1 MQNSEK
7 LCLQWND
14 FQTNLKSAFQELRND
29 QDFADVTLVCED
41 GIHIETHKLILAS
54 SSPFFMEILKKNKH
68 PHPMIYMRGLK
79 ADELGAMIDFLY
91 YGEANVK
98 QESLEVFLGLAEELK
113 LKGLTG
119 SSSEGNIEEG
129 LRNKVTAPENNSEE
143 RKHQITTTRDIQ
155 NPSNVYN
162 SNTKTESPSVA
173 LVSLGTDQLDEQIRS
188 MMTMTENEVANGKH
202 TRKAYAC
209 NVCGKEGYPA
219 NIKTH
224 IESNHI
230 QSNIT
235 HSCDICEKISR
246 SRNGLR
252 LHKAREHC
260 NQTFSQDQGRLETT
274 QIQAS

>member
-14 FQTNLKSAFQELRND
+14 FQTNLKSAFQGLRND

-41 GIHIETHKLILAS
+41 GTQIQTHKVILAS
-54 SSPFFMEILKKNKH
+54 SSPFFMEILKKNRH
-68 PHPMIYMRGLK
+68 PHPMIYMRGIK
-79 ADELGAMIDFLY
+79 ADELVAMIDFLY

-98 QESLEVFLGLAEELK
+98 QESLNVFLGLAEELK

-119 SSSEGNIEEG
+119 SSSEDNIEEG
-129 LRNKVTAPENNSEE
+129 LRNKVIAPENNSEE
-143 RKHQITTTRDIQ
+143 RKHVTTTLDTQ

-162 SNTKTESPSVA
+162 SINKTESPSVA
-173 LVSLGTDQLDEQIRS
+173 LVSLEADQLDEQIKS
-188 MMTMTENEVANGKH
+188 MMTMTENEVANGKRM
-202 TRKAYAC
+202 TKAYAC

-235 HSCDICEKISR
+235 HSCDICGKLSR

-252 LHKAREHC
+252 LHKAKEHR
-260 NQTFSQDQGRLETT
+260 QDFFTGLGR
-274 QIQAS
+274 A